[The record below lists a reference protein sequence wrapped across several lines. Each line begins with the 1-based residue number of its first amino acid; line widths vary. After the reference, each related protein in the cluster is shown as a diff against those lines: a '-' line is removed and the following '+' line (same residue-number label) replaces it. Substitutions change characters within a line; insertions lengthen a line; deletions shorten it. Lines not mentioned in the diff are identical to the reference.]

1 MNEAN
6 MADNAS
12 VKPELIRW
20 AANRSRLPLD
30 RLKSRFA
37 KLDDWI
43 SGEATPT
50 FKQLEDFAAY
60 TLTPFGYFFLNKPP
74 DEHLGITDF
83 RTVKDQRSSKPSP
96 DLLETIQSMQERQDW
111 MREYLKDIGQPPLD
125 FVGCARDM
133 DMKDVRSLAA
143 TIRTTLN
150 LDEDWS
156 QVAADWQEALRILRN
171 AIEAIGILVM
181 VNSIVGLRTNRKLD
195 PNEFRGFVLID
206 EFAPLIFVNGNDAQS
221 AQMFTL
227 AHEVVHVWIGR
238 DGLFDLNNTFSDHD
252 EREQFCNQ
260 VAAEFL
266 VPEKAIKAAWYDVKD
281 DASPFRALAKRYKV
295 SPIVA
300 ARRAFDLKLVR
311 RERFFA
317 FYKKEQDEWE
327 EKKLAGKKEKSG
339 GPSFY
344 VLQNLRLGNRFSSAL
359 IAATR
364 EGRLLY
370 RDAFRLTDMH
380 GDTFSKYASMIEDR
394 VRAKRA

>member
-1 MNEAN
+1 MVEKVA
-6 MADNAS
+6 
-12 VKPELIRW
+12 VKPELIQW
-20 AANRSRLPLD
+20 AAKRSRLPLD
-30 RLKSRFA
+30 RLKGRFT
-37 KLDDWI
+37 KLEDWI
-43 SGEATPT
+43 SGAEKPT
-50 FKQLEDFAAY
+50 IKQLEDFASY
-60 TLTPFGYFFLNKPP
+60 TLTPLGYFFLISPP

-83 RTVKDQRSSKPSP
+83 RTVKDHLNSNPSP
-96 DLLETIQSMQERQDW
+96 ELLETIQSMQERQDW

-125 FVGCARDM
+125 LVGSAK
-133 DMKDVRSLAA
+133 DMKDVRRLAA
-143 TIRTTLN
+143 TIRTTLD

-156 QVAADWQEALRILRN
+156 QAATDWQEALRILRN

-227 AHEVVHVWIGR
+227 AHELVHVWVGR
-238 DGLFDLNNTFSDHD
+238 DGLFDLNNTFSDRD
-252 EREQFCNQ
+252 EREKFCNQ

-266 VPEKAIKAAWYDVKD
+266 APEKAIRSAWDDVKENT
-281 DASPFRALAKRYKV
+281 SPFRALAKRFKV

-300 ARRAFDLKLVR
+300 ARRAFDLKLVG
-311 RERFFA
+311 REVFFA
-317 FYKKEQDEWE
+317 FYKKEQDAWE
-327 EKKLAGKKEKSG
+327 EKKLADKKKEKSG

-380 GDTFSKYASMIEDR
+380 GDTFSRYASLIEER
-394 VRAKRA
+394 ARAKRA